1 MCFINLKEILKL
13 KRIELRREDVCFGD
27 IVFRKRW
34 KDSSLDDVKSLA
46 KKNLKENKIERL
58 RNLLEF

>member
-1 MCFINLKEILKL
+1 MFVLEILFSE
-13 KRIELRREDVCFGD
+13 R
-27 IVFRKRW
+27 RW